1 MARGDAAGSF
11 VSSTRREVLRTAG
24 VGILSTALPAAAAHA
39 SDPLVPVGGTSL
51 LVELDAGVTASY
63 PGTGTTWTDL
73 SGSGNSATLSGSPVP
88 VASADGGGSLD
99 LAGGTAS
106 GSFASITSSSSLDRL
121 TSAGTF
127 EFWLQL
133 DSVVPSSPNMLLSK
147 RSTVSDGYV
156 AFVTTTGWT
165 FRFGTSSASSLTL
178 AATPETGVW
187 RQIVFVVGSSGGRIH
202 VNGAVGGP
210 VVSTVPSYTG
220 DASNTVTAAALDLF
234 NVNPRPQTGPVTLD
248 GRVAIVRIY
257 ATDLTAA
264 QVAQNYEAE
273 RDRFGLPALPAL

>member
-11 VSSTRREVLRTAG
+11 VSSTRRDLLRTTG
-24 VGILSTALPAAAAHA
+24 VGIVSTTLPAAAAHA
-39 SDPLVPVGGTSL
+39 SGPVVPVGGTSL
-51 LVELDAGVTASY
+51 LVELDAGVTESY
-63 PGTGTTWTDL
+63 PGTGPTWTDL
-73 SGSGNSATLSGSPVP
+73 SGSGNSATLSGSPVA

-106 GSFASITSSSSLDRL
+106 GSFASIPSSSSLDRL
-121 TSAGTF
+121 ESAGTF

-156 AFVTTTGWT
+156 GFLTTSGWT

-187 RQIVFVVGSSGGRIH
+187 RQVVMVVGPSGGRIH
-202 VNGAVGGP
+202 VNGADSGA
-210 VVSTVPSYTG
+210 VVASDPSYTG
-220 DASNTVTAAALDLF
+220 DASKTVADVELDLF

-273 RDRFGLPALPAL
+273 RDRFELPAL